1 MIRLHITLLLLFLPL
16 LVLSQSERDDKI
28 KKRSERNNRPS
39 TTTTI
44 TESSTPVF
52 VPQNNF
58 YNPYN
63 PYNQYTPYRPYYPTR
78 IRGND
83 NGIFNRRNSN
93 NQVDSNR
100 KPLNV
105 SLGFTVGVG
114 RELLSPSSGL
124 FLTLG
129 GETFLY
135 LSYESSS
142 DSPYE
147 HYDNIT
153 FEEVMSWGDEKVD
166 EFESYSSFGIGVGG
180 ELYKNISQYAG
191 ISIYGRDRDLVYYDE
206 YFLLSDNGEYSIN
219 DKDETNFNLI
229 YGLKF
234 DYERM
239 CIGTSIY
246 FVRNRRFNI
255 NFGLNF

>member
-1 MIRLHITLLLLFLPL
+1 MIKFYTTILLLFSPL
-16 LVLSQSERDDKI
+16 LLLSQSERDEKI
-28 KKRSERNNRPS
+28 RKRSERNAP
-39 TTTTI
+39 TTNYV
-44 TESSTPVF
+44 ESTPVF
-52 VPQNNF
+52 VPTPVQSPVFYPNN
-58 YNPYN
+58 YSPWNPYV
-63 PYNQYTPYRPYYPTR
+63 PYRTR
-78 IRGND
+78 ND
-83 NGIFNRRNSN
+83 NGIFNRRNSK

-105 SLGFTVGVG
+105 SLGFTVGAG

-129 GETFLY
+129 GETFIY

-142 DSPYE
+142 DNPYE

-234 DYERM
+234 DYEKM

-255 NFGLNF
+255 NFGFNF

>member
-1 MIRLHITLLLLFLPL
+1 MIKFYTTILLLFSPL
-16 LVLSQSERDDKI
+16 LLLSQSERDEKI
-28 KKRSERNNRPS
+28 RKRSERNAP
-39 TTTTI
+39 TTNYV
-44 TESSTPVF
+44 ESTPVF
-52 VPQNNF
+52 VPTPVQSPVFYPNN
-58 YNPYN
+58 YYSSWNPYV
-63 PYNQYTPYRPYYPTR
+63 PYRTR
-78 IRGND
+78 ND
-83 NGIFNRRNSN
+83 NGIFNRRNSK

-105 SLGFTVGVG
+105 SLGFTVGAG

-129 GETFLY
+129 GETFIY

-142 DSPYE
+142 DNPYE

-234 DYERM
+234 DYEKM

-255 NFGLNF
+255 NFGFNF